1 MAIVFSRSGL
11 NAELRADLPFNN
23 TLRISVGNGGEDTT
37 SAFDTTRNTHLWL
50 LFNAASLLEN
60 EGAVGQQIHRV
71 IKPEDAFL
79 NDDFRDALCQGL
91 WDADKKAPY
100 NSPVLE
106 VIPTWKSHFYDPDT
120 GTNWMG
126 QTAPTALSEGVR
138 FYWVSQRA
146 YRRGDWVK
154 AGYAFGLALHYLTD
168 LTQPMHAANFT
179 WLDSQ
184 GLGFHTD
191 FERYVKATLH
201 QINPPRVYEPL
212 LSQTSIEDYFHAV
225 ARRSK
230 DTYYSRVCKPE
241 WTQHYDEAARSHT
254 VWNQR
259 IGVLV
264 PLILADAVQMT
275 TQFLLMWFKDAS
287 PSAVPTLQEAVINLL
302 R

>member
-1 MAIVFSRSGL
+1 
-11 NAELRADLPFNN
+11 
-23 TLRISVGNGGEDTT
+23 
-37 SAFDTTRNTHLWL
+37 L

-60 EGAVGQQIHRV
+60 EGAVGQQIHRA

-154 AGYAFGLALHYLTD
+154 AGYAFGLALHYLSD